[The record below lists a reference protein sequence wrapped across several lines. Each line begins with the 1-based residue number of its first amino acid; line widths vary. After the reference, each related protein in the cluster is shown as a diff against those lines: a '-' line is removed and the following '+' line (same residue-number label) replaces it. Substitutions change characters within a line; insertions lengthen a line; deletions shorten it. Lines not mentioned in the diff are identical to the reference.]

1 MTDEIISHWRLIQS
15 PAPLLLGEGQGA
27 TERSNPLIPCLASL
41 TASPHLRC
49 FQNSSHQHKP
59 SCGGTGLVMSNKT
72 LISPYD
78 SEVISGTEDKRS
90 NIVKK
95 KRKDA
100 PFALVAQEILRVL
113 GAVNQEPKTT
123 YIFFCHKS

>member
-1 MTDEIISHWRLIQS
+1 MNGGRKAEIKY
-15 PAPLLLGEGQGA
+15 
-27 TERSNPLIPCLASL
+27 C
-41 TASPHLRC
+41 
-49 FQNSSHQHKP
+49 K
-59 SCGGTGLVMSNKT
+59 
-72 LISPYD
+72 
-78 SEVISGTEDKRS
+78 
-90 NIVKK
+90 KK